1 MKQYIAVVLMLVSAA
16 GPIAMG
22 HHSEAGLDLESVV
35 AFQGVVTEFSW
46 RNPHVYINVETVDG
60 GGQPTEWQFQTHPTM
75 HLTRA
80 GWTRDTF
87 QPGDVVTVRGHPER
101 NRDRKYA
108 ILLAIEKEDGTV
120 FGSGFDRESE
130 PTALASD
137 LNGRWKATDESLGPF
152 VAALQAAPLTE
163 KGAVTVAE
171 YDIYTDESILSCQ
184 PMPTPVAGIATAT
197 LYVSEIELGEVTVIL
212 RSEYFDTERHVFMDG
227 RGHPEDG
234 ERTVH
239 GHSIGWWEDNVLVVD
254 TRNFANHPSPYQSGV
269 PSGAEKHVVERYDL
283 RDDGS
288 SLMVEVFLEDPE
300 YLAESATATLEW
312 KYTPDAE
319 MFRYNCLTEVS
330 SQFAFQ

>member
-1 MKQYIAVVLMLVSAA
+1 MKQYIAVVLILASAT

-22 HHSEAGLDLESVV
+22 HHSEASLDLESVV

-60 GGQPTEWQFQTHPTM
+60 GGELTEWQFQTNPTM

-101 NRDRKYA
+101 NPDRKYA
-108 ILLAIEKEDGTV
+108 ILLSIEKEDGTV
-120 FGSGFDRESE
+120 LGLVSDRESE

-137 LNGRWKATDESLGPF
+137 LNGRWKGTAESLESF
-152 VAALQAAPLTE
+152 FAALQAAPLTE
-163 KGAVTVAE
+163 KGATAVAE
-171 YDIYTDESILSCQ
+171 YDILTDQSIMSCQ
-184 PMPTPVAGIATAT
+184 PMPTPVAGVVTAF
-197 LYVSEIELGEVTVIL
+197 LYVSEIELGEVTVLL
-212 RSEYFDTERHVFMDG
+212 RSEYYDTERRVFMDG

-234 ERTVH
+234 ERTDH
-239 GHSIGWWEDNVLVVD
+239 GYSIGWWEDDVLVVD
-254 TRNFANHPSPYQSGV
+254 TRNFTDHRSPYQNGL
-269 PSGAEKHVVERYDL
+269 PSGSEKHVVERYDL
-283 RDDGS
+283 SEDGS
-288 SLMVEVFLEDPE
+288 SLMLEVFFEDPE
-300 YLAESATATLEW
+300 YLADTVTSTLEW

-330 SQFAFQ
+330 SQFAFE